1 MVRLSRLAAAAV
13 IIALTGCQSAYY
25 AAWEKL
31 GVEKRDL
38 LVDRVEDAQDAQ
50 EDGKEQFASALE
62 QFKSVVEFD
71 GGDLEKYYDSL
82 NSELEDSQDAAEEIS
97 SRINDVEDVAEDLF
111 KEWEVELEQYTNAN
125 FRRDSAAKLKDT
137 RTQYG
142 RLIKSMRK
150 AESSIDPVLAV
161 LSDNV
166 LYLKHNLNARAIAS
180 LKGELA
186 TVNQNVDNLLDNM
199 QAAIDE
205 SNTFIQSLGK

>member
-1 MVRLSRLAAAAV
+1 MVRLVHSLLITLTLTLA
-13 IIALTGCQSAYY
+13 GCSTAYY

-38 LVDRVEDAQDAQ
+38 LVDRVEDAQEAQ

-71 GGDLEKYYDSL
+71 GGDLEDYYDSL
-82 NSELEDSQDAAEEIS
+82 NSELENSQEAAEEITT
-97 SRINDVEDVAEDLF
+97 RINDVEDVAEDLF
-111 KEWEVELEQYTNAN
+111 KEWEAELDQYTNAN
-125 FRRDSAAKLKDT
+125 FRRDSAAKLSET
-137 RTQYG
+137 RSQYQ

-150 AESSIDPVLAV
+150 AESSIEPVLAV
-161 LSDNV
+161 LNDNV

-186 TVNQNVDNLLDNM
+186 TVNQNVDKLLSNM

-205 SNTFIQSLGK
+205 SNSFIQSLNN